1 MSFANSIRL
10 PCLFRTHDHHVYV
23 IDLENGFIW
32 NIIRFLRISEYVVVK
47 IKEKG
52 RRRWNKPASV
62 DIGGP
67 AMIS

>member
-1 MSFANSIRL
+1 MIIM
-10 PCLFRTHDHHVYV
+10 HVYV